1 MKSKTKILCIITV
14 CVSIIFT
21 GCQEK
26 YAGNFDN
33 NSTTC
38 ENIVMGNGKFTLH
51 NDFIYFTNRENIYEY
66 DMETK
71 STIILNSESA
81 DVRSLYIQDNY
92 IYFACAGLKRITKD
106 GKKVQQIFE
115 SKKGCIQLYVEDAY
129 AYFLDSVEG
138 CLYRRNLK
146 EDKEKKLLENVLA
159 YYIDENNIYAVA
171 KDKDIPYLFVSK
183 KEEIDFRIQE
193 LSFIPISVLTKDST
207 IYASERQSHQI
218 VKISSKG
225 EERLP
230 IYGTYYQVIDDKIIY
245 LDSKTYENSCFTL
258 VEYNVNTGESKNIY
272 ENVFDFNI
280 LENKYVCIQHM
291 PVQTAE
297 YYIYNL
303 ETGENLLMYKEG
315 DSAWKN

>member
-1 MKSKTKILCIITV
+1 MKKKKKIMCMMVIGI
-14 CVSIIFT
+14 SIIFT

-26 YAGNFDN
+26 YTGNYNN

-71 STIILNSESA
+71 STIVLESKSA
-81 DVRSLYIQDNY
+81 DVRSLYTQEKY
-92 IYFACAGLKRITKD
+92 IYFECDGLKRITKD
-106 GKKVQQIFE
+106 GKKVERVFE
-115 SKKGCIQLYVEDAY
+115 RKGGCIQLYVEDAY
-129 AYFLDSVEG
+129 AYFLDSIEG
-138 CLYRRNLK
+138 SLYRRNLK
-146 EDKEKKLLENVLA
+146 DDKEKELLENVLA

-171 KDKDIPYLFVSK
+171 REKDIPCLFVSK
-183 KEEIDFRIQE
+183 KEEIDFRIQQ
-193 LSFIPISVLTKDST
+193 LSFIPTSVLARDST
-207 IYASERQSHQI
+207 IYASERQSYQI
-218 VKISSKG
+218 VKITSEG

-230 IYGTYYQVIDDKIIY
+230 IYGMYYQVIDDTIVY

-258 VEYNVNTGESKNIY
+258 VEYNMKTGQSKNIY

-303 ETGENLLMYKEG
+303 ETGENVLMYKEG
-315 DSAWKN
+315 DSVWKN